1 MLWGPP
7 CVPRGSP
14 ELLVPACSGREP
26 TRVGG
31 ARGELSASRTPGVP
45 SRDSDRSF
53 LRPAMDFSEE
63 TTGDLKPCL
72 LRRNRSRDHHGAAA
86 SSLEELKS
94 KACDILA
101 IDKSLE
107 PITLVLAEDGTIVDD
122 EDYFLCLPD
131 NTKFVALTCNET
143 WTYSNTDGGTAWLS
157 QESFEVKDETDG
169 SEGHRWQNL
178 ARQLKGDLSSII
190 LLAEEDLQM
199 LIDVPCSDLAR
210 ELSQNPTKTRDLQN
224 TLQQVL
230 DHREEARQSRQL
242 LQLYLQA
249 LEKEDSVLSK
259 EAESE
264 AASDEGMDEVDS
276 EITGPVTLS
285 SPVLKV
291 LKEKFS
297 PELSL
302 SSQDLELVI
311 KEHPEALARALSW
324 DLEKAE
330 LVQRACQEQLTLRLQ
345 QVQSLNALHSISTRK
360 NSLTEEP
367 VSLKRAK

>member
-1 MLWGPP
+1 
-7 CVPRGSP
+7 
-14 ELLVPACSGREP
+14 
-26 TRVGG
+26 
-31 ARGELSASRTPGVP
+31 
-45 SRDSDRSF
+45 
-53 LRPAMDFSEE
+53 MDFSEE
-63 TTGDLKPCL
+63 TTGALKPCL

-131 NTKFVALTCNET
+131 NTKFVALACNET

-157 QESFEVKDETDG
+157 QESFEAKDETDS

-178 ARQLKGDLSSII
+178 ARQLKGDLSSIV
-190 LLAEEDLQM
+190 LLAEEDLQT

-210 ELSQNPTKTRDLQN
+210 ELSQNPAKTRDLQN

-249 LEKEDSVLSK
+249 LEKEGGILSK
-259 EAESE
+259 QAESE
-264 AASDEGMDEVDS
+264 AASDEGMDEVDA
-276 EITGPVTLS
+276 EIAGPVTLS
-285 SPVLKV
+285 SPVLRV

-324 DLEKAE
+324 DPEKAE
-330 LVQRACQEQLTLRLQ
+330 EVQRACQEQLTLRLQ
-345 QVQSLNALHSISTRK
+345 QVQSLNALHSISARK

>member
-1 MLWGPP
+1 ME
-7 CVPRGSP
+7 V
-14 ELLVPACSGREP
+14 
-26 TRVGG
+26 
-31 ARGELSASRTPGVP
+31 
-45 SRDSDRSF
+45 
-53 LRPAMDFSEE
+53 SEE
-63 TTGDLKPCL
+63 TTGALKPCL
-72 LRRNRSRDHHGAAA
+72 LRRNRNREHHGVAAA
-86 SSLEELKS
+86 SLEELKS

-143 WTYSNTDGGTAWLS
+143 WKYSNTDGGTAWVS
-157 QESFEVKDETDG
+157 QESFDGKDELDSS
-169 SEGHRWQNL
+169 SERCRWKNL

-190 LLAEEDLQM
+190 LLAEEDLQV
-199 LIDVPCSDLAR
+199 LIDVPCSDLAQ
-210 ELSQNPTKTRDLQN
+210 ELSQSPLRTQDLQN

-249 LEKEDSVLSK
+249 LEKEGSILSK
-259 EAESE
+259 QAEPE
-264 AASDEGMDEVDS
+264 AALDKGMDEMD
-276 EITGPVTLS
+276 TGVAGYITLS
-285 SPVLKV
+285 SHVLMV
-291 LKEKFS
+291 LKEKSS

-302 SSQDLELVI
+302 SSQDLELVT

-324 DLEKAE
+324 DPETAE
-330 LVQRACQEQLTLRLQ
+330 AVQRACQQQLTLRLQ
-345 QVQSLNALHSISTRK
+345 QVQSLNALHSISARK

-367 VSLKRAK
+367 VSPKRAK

>member
-1 MLWGPP
+1 M
-7 CVPRGSP
+7 
-14 ELLVPACSGREP
+14 E
-26 TRVGG
+26 
-31 ARGELSASRTPGVP
+31 
-45 SRDSDRSF
+45 
-53 LRPAMDFSEE
+53 FSEE
-63 TTGDLKPCL
+63 PTGALKPCL
-72 LRRNRSRDHHGAAA
+72 VRRNRSRKHHGAAA

-101 IDKSLE
+101 IDKSLL

-131 NTKFVALTCNET
+131 NTKFVALTHNET
-143 WTYSNTDGGTAWLS
+143 WKYSDTDGGTAWVS
-157 QESFEVKDETDG
+157 QESFDGKDEIDSS
-169 SEGHRWQNL
+169 SEGCRWKNL

-190 LLAEEDLQM
+190 LLSEEDLQV
-199 LIDVPCSDLAR
+199 LIDVPSSDLAQ
-210 ELSQNPTKTRDLQN
+210 ELSQSPSRTRDLQN

-249 LEKEDSVLSK
+249 LEKEGGILSK
-259 EAESE
+259 QAEPE
-264 AASDEGMDEVDS
+264 TALDKGMDEMD
-276 EITGPVTLS
+276 TGVAGYVTLS
-285 SPVLKV
+285 GHVLMV
-291 LKEKFS
+291 LKEKSS

-302 SSQDLELVI
+302 SSQDLELVT

-324 DLEKAE
+324 DPETAE
-330 LVQRACQEQLTLRLQ
+330 AVQRACQQQLTLRLQ
-345 QVQSLNALHSISTRK
+345 QVQSLTALRGISARK